1 MKLKD
6 FYLEY
11 NRPLNRFFLIHERK
25 LFISFKLD
33 EEGKLFVSAQ
43 HEKELA
49 KLYKTPEGCEYFD
62 NMTRKIKDFYTKQA
76 KLAALAKSIEE
87 LFYIDK
93 NGALKG

>member
-11 NRPLNRFFLIHERK
+11 NRPLNRFFLIHERR
-25 LFISFKLD
+25 LFISYKLD
-33 EEGKLFVSAQ
+33 DAGKLFVSVQ

-49 KLYKTPEGCEYFD
+49 KLYKTPEGQQYFD
-62 NMTRKIKDFYTKQA
+62 NITRKIKEFYTKQA
-76 KLAALAKSIEE
+76 KLATLAKSIEE

>member
-11 NRPLNRFFLIHERK
+11 NRSLNRFFLIHEKR
-25 LFISFKLD
+25 LFISYKLD
-33 EEGKLFVSAQ
+33 EQGKLFVSVQ

-49 KLYKTPEGCEYFD
+49 KLYKTPENQEYFD
-62 NMTRKIKDFYTKQA
+62 SMTRKIKEFYTKQA
-76 KLAALAKSIEE
+76 KLAILAKSIEE

>member
-6 FYLEY
+6 FRLEY
-11 NRPLNRFFLIHERK
+11 NRPLNRFFLYHDKR

-33 EEGKLFVSAQ
+33 AENKLFVSPQ
-43 HEKELA
+43 YEKQLA
-49 KLYKTPEGCEYFD
+49 KLYKEPENQKYFD
-62 NMTRKIKDFYTKQA
+62 DLTKKIKEFYTKQA
-76 KLAALAKSIEE
+76 KLATFAATIEE